1 MEVDWLSFVAGYIFG
16 TYMMLLYL
24 FFVRW
29 RNVYSDE
36 KDL

>member
-1 MEVDWLSFVAGYIFG
+1 MVVESISFVAGYIFG
-16 TYMMLLYL
+16 TYMALLYL

-29 RNVYSDE
+29 RHVYSDE